1 MFVEW
6 MKKKFKLVDQES
18 TPLSILMLGKDLDKE
33 AELMSLSQL
42 KQLFAACGKELRKR
56 TP

>member
-18 TPLSILMLGKDLDKE
+18 TALSVLMLGKDLDKE

>member
-1 MFVEW
+1 MLVEW

-18 TPLSILMLGKDLDKE
+18 TSLSVLMLGKDLDKE

>member
-1 MFVEW
+1 MLVEW

-18 TPLSILMLGKDLDKE
+18 TSLSVLMLGKDLDKE
-33 AELMSLSQL
+33 VGLMSLPQL

>member
-6 MKKKFKLVDQES
+6 IKKKFKLVDQES
-18 TPLSILMLGKDLDKE
+18 TTLSVLMLGKDLDRE

-42 KQLFAACGKELRKR
+42 KQMFAACGKELRKR

>member
-1 MFVEW
+1 MLVEW
-6 MKKKFKLVDQES
+6 MKRKFKLVDQES
-18 TPLSILMLGKDLDKE
+18 TSLSVLMLGKDLDKE
-33 AELMSLSQL
+33 SELMSLSQL

>member
-1 MFVEW
+1 MFVKW
-6 MKKKFKLVDQES
+6 IKKKFKLVDQES
-18 TPLSILMLGKDLDKE
+18 TTLSVLMLGKDLDRE

-42 KQLFAACGKELRKR
+42 KQMFAACGKELRKR